1 MNDISKKIQ
10 VLEVCAKLN
19 VGGAQAV
26 AANIAIY
33 ADKNFHF
40 DYVVFGS
47 EEGEYEKRIIEKGNS
62 VFHIYAPQE
71 NVFLHIR
78 DLYRLIRRKKYDA
91 VHCHTMFHCGIV
103 MFLAKLLH
111 VPCRM
116 CHSHTVDDE
125 RGKSKSRII
134 YRAVMRKLIQSCGN
148 VFFACGVAAGEALYG
163 SKWFAEHGRVVK
175 NGIDISKYSFSEQN
189 RDYQRKFLQITDC
202 FVIGNVGHYVSVK
215 NQSFLINL
223 MPEIRKKRENAILLL
238 FGEGEDRERLQ
249 KAIDEQKATNYIKLM
264 GNTDEVAEILSALDV
279 FAFPSL
285 FEGTP
290 LALIEAQA
298 NGLPCIVSNLIPTDG
313 CITKSVQR
321 LPLVNEEWVTGI
333 LNAQREISAESVNEL
348 YDVYEDVTDSMS
360 TIYRTIASYVQ
371 EDI

>member
-1 MNDISKKIQ
+1 M
-10 VLEVCAKLN
+10 
-19 VGGAQAV
+19 
-26 AANIAIY
+26 
-33 ADKNFHF
+33 
-40 DYVVFGS
+40 
-47 EEGEYEKRIIEKGNS
+47 
-62 VFHIYAPQE
+62 
-71 NVFLHIR
+71 
-78 DLYRLIRRKKYDA
+78 
-91 VHCHTMFHCGIV
+91 
-103 MFLAKLLH
+103 
-111 VPCRM
+111 
-116 CHSHTVDDE
+116 
-125 RGKSKSRII
+125 
-134 YRAVMRKLIQSCGN
+134 
-148 VFFACGVAAGEALYG
+148 
-163 SKWFAEHGRVVK
+163 VK

-360 TIYRTIASYVQ
+360 TIYRTIVSYVQ

>member
-1 MNDISKKIQ
+1 MKNISKTIQ

-19 VGGAQAV
+19 IGGAQAV

-33 ADKNFHF
+33 ADESFHF
-40 DYVVFGS
+40 DYVVFGN

-62 VFHIYAPQE
+62 VFHICSPQE

-125 RGKSKSRII
+125 RGKSKSRIF
-134 YRAVMRKLIQSCGN
+134 YRAVMRKLIQSYGN

-163 SKWFAEHGRVVK
+163 VEWFAKHGCVVK
-175 NGIDISKYSFSEQN
+175 NGIDISKYSFSWKN
-189 RDYQRKFLQITDC
+189 REYQRKSLQITDC

-215 NQSFLINL
+215 NQRFLINL

-238 FGEGEDRERLQ
+238 FGEGEDRKKLQ
-249 KAIDEQKATNYIKLM
+249 QAIDERNAANYIKLM

-279 FAFPSL
+279 FVFPSL

-298 NGLPCIVSNLIPTDG
+298 NGLPCIVSNLIPTDA
-313 CITKSVQR
+313 CITKKVHM
-321 LPLVNEEWVTGI
+321 LPLINEEWEKAI
-333 LNAQREISAESVNEL
+333 LNAQRERSTEAVNEL
-348 YDVYEDVTDSMS
+348 HNAYEDVTDSMS
-360 TIYRTIASYVQ
+360 IIYSTIISYVQ
-371 EDI
+371 EDA